1 MLLLPVMQFQ
11 VGSFCLRLRSLIL
24 PLRLNPHRVVN
35 AICVAV
41 AHSSSF
47 PHFLQHFQFPVQS
60 RAVADNCSNS
70 PTTIALLTFLCA
82 IFLISSLQA
91 FLRMDSLSCCTILP
105 LSSKVWFMPNPTIL
119 HLYQTGITSPSS
131 LSRLCFSLV
140 DCSITFHHQ
149 CLSQGRSNVQQNQA
163 RVNRSPL

>member
-70 PTTIALLTFLCA
+70 PTTLAFNNLSLCYISHILPTSLSTDGFSFLLHNPFTFIWSMIYA
-82 IFLISSLQA
+82 KPHNSSLVS
-91 FLRMDSLSCCTILP
+91 DWHHKS
-105 LSSKVWFMPNPTIL
+105 
-119 HLYQTGITSPSS
+119 
-131 LSRLCFSLV
+131 CFSVLSLFLFCWLL
-140 DCSITFHHQ
+140 DTFFII
-149 CLSQGRSNVQQNQA
+149 SA
-163 RVNRSPL
+163 